1 MKKNRATKLVKT
13 DSATKPVKVK
23 KKKAPVCGQK
33 GCRKPAASQGY
44 CRLHYF
50 SHWREIKEDEK
61 TRAER
66 RLNAYVDRL
75 AKRYP
80 EDYLEKIKEGI
91 EDEDA
96 FKKTI
101 EQLDIDEAEERET
114 EREFIEK
121 LARNVKG
128 ED

>member
-1 MKKNRATKLVKT
+1 MKKNRAPKTVKQET
-13 DSATKPVKVK
+13 APKVK
-23 KKKAPVCGQK
+23 KKKAPVCAQR
-33 GCRKPAASQGY
+33 GCRKPASSQSY

-80 EDYLEKIKEGI
+80 DDYLEKIKEGI
-91 EDEDA
+91 EDEDI

-101 EQLDIDEAEERET
+101 EQLDIDTEADEGET
-114 EREFIEK
+114 EREFLER
-121 LARNVKG
+121 LSRNVKD
-128 ED
+128 E